1 MASVVANNIN
11 NNENSNLD
19 VQLHNSKKFVSMLQ
33 QTAWVLNNLIKN
45 YNANYNNGKNNTKVA
60 EQEDDKEIK
69 QENKKPPSNNMTK
82 KVIKSIF
89 RESLEAIL
97 GKELNARKY
106 FN

>member
-45 YNANYNNGKNNTKVA
+45 YNANYNDVNNNTKVA

-69 QENKKPPSNNMTK
+69 QDNKKPPSNNM
-82 KVIKSIF
+82 SIPNNSHNTCVSPCACPY
-89 RESLEAIL
+89 SLVL
-97 GKELNARKY
+97 VLL
-106 FN
+106 

>member
-1 MASVVANNIN
+1 MSGKFSNNI
-11 NNENSNLD
+11 
-19 VQLHNSKKFVSMLQ
+19 
-33 QTAWVLNNLIKN
+33 
-45 YNANYNNGKNNTKVA
+45 
-60 EQEDDKEIK
+60 
-69 QENKKPPSNNMTK
+69 TK